1 MAHKRRDR
9 VRLKTGAIINGMR
22 LDVVGFACSFTNSL
36 IASANGWGRPKIPG
50 LLGPFRV
57 WK

>member
-1 MAHKRRDR
+1 M
-9 VRLKTGAIINGMR
+9 RLKTGASINGMR
-22 LDVVGFACSFTNSL
+22 LDVDGFVCSFTNSL
-36 IASANGWGRPKIPG
+36 IASANGWGSPKIPG